1 MSYEKGKP
9 FKDGPLNVEVAD
21 TTAPDRYTDGT
32 LISAMTH
39 IYRHVTNEADRKIL
53 RDTKGI
59 GTERTRDSM
68 IEKLKYVTYMF
79 ERKKATRVELHPSDL
94 GIELVEKLPPQL
106 TDPVTTAKWEM
117 GLGLIALGKMAK
129 QQFRAMIDKSTAGTV
144 DALRGVTFDVGKL
157 GVTAVSGGAARS
169 GGGGGGKAP
178 PEVDATIPGHG
189 ATCEKCRKAPM
200 KGIRFAS
207 GKKKLS
213 CTGFPACKNEQW
225 VD

>member
-1 MSYEKGKP
+1 MRGAVSL
-9 FKDGPLNVEVAD
+9 DVAD
-21 TTAPDRYTDGT
+21 TTPPERYTDGT

-39 IYRHVTNEADRKIL
+39 IYRHVTNEADRKVL

-79 ERKKATRVELHPSDL
+79 ERKKGTRVELHPSDL

-117 GLGLIALGKMAK
+117 ALGLIALGKMTK
-129 QQFRAMIDKSTAGTV
+129 PQFRSMIDKTAKQLV
-144 DALRGVTFDVGKL
+144 EALTAVKFDVQKL
-157 GVTAVSGGAARS
+157 GAAAAGGGAARS
-169 GGGGGGKAP
+169 GGGGTGKAP
-178 PEVDATIPGHG
+178 PDVDATIAGHG
-189 ATCEKCRKAPM
+189 ETCEKCRKAPM

-213 CTGFPACKNEQW
+213 CTGFPACKNEKW